1 MLDFDTT
8 RKPVRPRQWRAV
20 LDGVFRASVSDEQS
34 WLEWKFQIDWSNKSH
49 IVELLAKHII
59 AFADRDP
66 EESAAT
72 VGGIGI
78 LVLGLAPGEAPGV
91 KLVDNADLDKWISA
105 YVGADGPAWQAH
117 WEAYNDKHVLIVE
130 VIAPAWGDPIHS
142 LQKAYDRYYAGMIF
156 VRKRARSDLADP
168 RDLKRLEQ
176 RLRQR
181 LEHASALHGGG
192 LHYLAMA

>member
-72 VGGIGI
+72 VGGAVLTLIGV
-78 LVLGLAPGEAPGV
+78 LVGYRLG
-91 KLVDNADLDKWISA
+91 
-105 YVGADGPAWQAH
+105 
-117 WEAYNDKHVLIVE
+117 
-130 VIAPAWGDPIHS
+130 
-142 LQKAYDRYYAGMIF
+142 R
-156 VRKRARSDLADP
+156 RS
-168 RDLKRLEQ
+168 
-176 RLRQR
+176 
-181 LEHASALHGGG
+181 
-192 LHYLAMA
+192 